1 MKFLRKRFV
10 LLAFLTVS
18 ALLLLLTSCGGA
30 IFSELSEDSD
40 ADVFCRTF
48 IDRVLA
54 DEKEEA
60 YQMLDGLGSRA
71 DFEKLWDY
79 FGDSAEGATAAEIHM
94 TDFLFFTENGTDYFK
109 GQYFVQFNNG
119 RDINLSLITDGKN
132 AVVGLNYLDISGF
145 YPKAEK
151 AVSVLDPVLA
161 VYSLLVLAFCVWMI
175 VDCARRRVRKKALWI
190 LLIIAGVS
198 LSLRVGEYGNVSFMV
213 GLFLQSSQAW
223 VDFGYLAVGT
233 KLILPVGAVIY
244 FCLRRRITLTP
255 LPATPIQPLADGYT
269 LHDVAKDS
277 TPAPTETADAT
288 DANDSQ
294 QIYKL

>member
-1 MKFLRKRFV
+1 MKFQRKWLVLAV
-10 LLAFLTVS
+10 LLAALT
-18 ALLLLLTSCGGA
+18 LLTSCGSS
-30 IFSELSEDSD
+30 IFEELSKDSD
-40 ADVFCRTF
+40 PDVFCRTF
-48 IDRVLA
+48 IDHVIA
-54 DEKEEA
+54 DEKEET
-60 YQMLDGLGSRA
+60 YQMFNGMCSRA
-71 DFEKLWDY
+71 DFEKLWTS
-79 FGDSAEGATAAEIHM
+79 FRATADGADAADIHM
-94 TDFLFFTENGTDYFK
+94 TGFWFYTENGDDFFK
-109 GQYFVQFNNG
+109 GQYFVEYNNG
-119 RDINLSLITDGKN
+119 STMNLSLVFADGETIYQII
-132 AVVGLNYLDISGF
+132 YLDVTDF
-145 YPKAEK
+145 YADAEK
-151 AVSVLDPVLA
+151 TSGILNIVLG